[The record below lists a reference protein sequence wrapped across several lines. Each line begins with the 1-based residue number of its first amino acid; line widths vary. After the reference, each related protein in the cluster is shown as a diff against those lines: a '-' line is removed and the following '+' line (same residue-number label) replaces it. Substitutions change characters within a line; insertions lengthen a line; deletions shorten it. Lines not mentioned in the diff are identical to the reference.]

1 MASAFGHFG
10 RSAIKLTGF
19 RKLLPY
25 DPCHIVQRSISE
37 LRLFHTA
44 RKLDAS
50 TPIPMPALSPTM
62 VEGTIVKWHK
72 KEGDPVSAGD
82 ALCDIQT
89 DKAVMSFDIEE
100 EGILAKILKPEGS
113 KELKIG
119 TIIAVMVGEDE
130 DWQNAEIPESSES
143 SSESLSES
151 SESAQSSETGSMPE
165 PSARIRMSP
174 AARKLME
181 EYSISSP
188 RSVPATGPHGMVNK
202 GDVLKYIQTK
212 NLTKV
217 DLSLKKVAP
226 PQPVSPPS
234 TPPLQP
240 STPGTRISP
249 SVTVSPEGGFTDI
262 ETTNMRRVI
271 AKRLTESKTMIPH
284 SYVSIECNVDAAIKM
299 RKKFIDSGTKI
310 SMNDIIVKAAGYS
323 LKQVPKVNSH
333 WANENVQI
341 QPTVDISVA
350 VATDSGLIT
359 PIVRNAA
366 DLSFS
371 QISSTTKALAVKA
384 REGKLQ
390 PQEFQGGSFTISN
403 LGMFGIGE
411 FSAIINPPQTAVL
424 AVGASILKPS
434 AEGKPHSY
442 LTVKMSYDSRAIDE
456 TEASQF
462 LEKFQQVMENPSLLL
477 V

>member
-10 RSAIKLTGF
+10 RRSIQFTGF
-19 RKLLPY
+19 RRILHY
-25 DPCHIVQRSISE
+25 DPCNIVQRSTSE
-37 LRLFHTA
+37 IRSFHLN
-44 RKLDAS
+44 RNVDAS
-50 TPIPMPALSPTM
+50 IPVAMPALSPTM
-62 VEGTIVKWHK
+62 TEGTIVKWHK
-72 KEGDPVSAGD
+72 KEGDPISPGD
-82 ALCDIQT
+82 MLCDIQT
-89 DKAVMSFDIEE
+89 DKAVITFDIEE
-100 EGILAKILKPEGS
+100 EGILAKILKAENS
-113 KELKIG
+113 KNVKIG
-119 TIIAVMVGEDE
+119 SMIAVMVEEGE

-143 SSESLSES
+143 SSEASTS
-151 SESAQSSETGSMPE
+151 SEPSMT
-165 PSARIRMSP
+165 R
-174 AARKLME
+174 
-181 EYSISSP
+181 
-188 RSVPATGPHGMVNK
+188 V
-202 GDVLKYIQTK
+202 
-212 NLTKV
+212 
-217 DLSLKKVAP
+217 
-226 PQPVSPPS
+226 PPS
-234 TPPLQP
+234 
-240 STPGTRISP
+240 I
-249 SVTVSPEGGFTDI
+249 TVSPEGGYQDI

-284 SYVSIECNVDAAIKM
+284 SYVSIECKVDAAMKL
-299 RKKFIDSGTKI
+299 RKKFIASGTKI

-323 LKQVPKVNSH
+323 LQRVQKVNSH
-333 WANENVQI
+333 WSGDSIQI

-366 DLSFS
+366 ELSLS

-384 REGKLQ
+384 RDGKLQ

-424 AVGASILKPS
+424 AVGTSVLKPS
-434 AEGKPHSY
+434 AEGKPCSY

-462 LEKFQQVMENPSLLL
+462 LEKFQQVMENPSLLM

>member
-10 RSAIKLTGF
+10 RRSIQFTGF
-19 RKLLPY
+19 RRILHY
-25 DPCHIVQRSISE
+25 DPCNIVQRPTSE
-37 LRLFHTA
+37 IRSFHLN
-44 RKLDAS
+44 RKFDAS
-50 TPIPMPALSPTM
+50 IPVAMPALSPTM
-62 VEGTIVKWHK
+62 TEGTIVKWHK
-72 KEGDPVSAGD
+72 KEGDPISPGD
-82 ALCDIQT
+82 MLCDIQT
-89 DKAVMSFDIEE
+89 DKAVITFDIEE
-100 EGILAKILKPEGS
+100 EGILAKILKAENS
-113 KELKIG
+113 KNVKIG
-119 TIIAVMVGEDE
+119 SMIAVMVEEGE
-130 DWQNAEIPESSES
+130 DWQNAEIPESSETS
-143 SSESLSES
+143 TSSEPS
-151 SESAQSSETGSMPE
+151 SAASAGKPT
-165 PSARIRMSP
+165 ARIRMSP

-181 EYSISSP
+181 EYNISNP
-188 RSVPATGPHGMVNK
+188 QTVPATGPHGMINK
-202 GDVLKYIQTK
+202 GDVLKYIQTQH
-212 NLTKV
+212 LTKI
-217 DLSLKKVAP
+217 DLSLKKAAQV
-226 PQPVSPPS
+226 PPS
-234 TPPLQP
+234 PQKSTPTTPSTQP
-240 STPGTRISP
+240 SSPVTRVPP
-249 SVTVSPEGGFTDI
+249 SITVSPEGGYQDI

-271 AKRLTESKTMIPH
+271 ARRLTESKTMIPH
-284 SYVSIECNVDAAIKM
+284 SYVSIECKVDAAMKL

-323 LKQVPKVNSH
+323 LQRVQKVNSH
-333 WANENVQI
+333 WSGDSIQI

-366 DLSFS
+366 ELSLS
-371 QISSTTKALAVKA
+371 QISSITKALALKA

-424 AVGASILKPS
+424 AVGTSVLKPS
-434 AEGKPHSY
+434 AEGKPCSY

-462 LEKFQQVMENPSLLL
+462 LEKFQQVMENPSLLM